1 MAGGY
6 LMQHNFPTYSIR
18 MEGGCCT
25 NVLWSKIISFL
36 TFLVH
41 HRFGEWL
48 ANKLTPLLRY
58 LHDWYV
64 LSSLRKRVE
73 KSGWRPRSLCP
84 WKDLLIHQ
92 KRTIKDFFGLSDHN
106 ALWEAFTSTM
116 GTLNSLPKCAL
127 LSLSHHFWEP
137 PSFWSQW
144 MKNLKKSYFTSSRCN
159 LGQMRYFG
167 VIFKHGDLV
176 WPKKLFFLF
185 SLPEFETVDRKE

>member
-18 MEGGCCT
+18 MEEEKPHVPT
-25 NVLWSKIISFL
+25 NLPSKIISVL

-41 HRFGEWL
+41 HRFCEWL

-64 LSSLRKRVE
+64 LSSLMKRVE

-106 ALWEAFTSTM
+106 ALWETFILPWEQLTKMCITFSFSSLL
-116 GTLNSLPKCAL
+116 GTPFFGLGHSVWK
-127 LSLSHHFWEP
+127 S
-137 PSFWSQW
+137 
-144 MKNLKKSYFTSSRCN
+144 LKKSLNIRTKN
-159 LGQMRYFG
+159 
-167 VIFKHGDLV
+167 
-176 WPKKLFFLF
+176 PN
-185 SLPEFETVDRKE
+185 

>member
-18 MEGGCCT
+18 MEEEKPHVPT
-25 NVLWSKIISFL
+25 NLPSKIISVL

-41 HRFGEWL
+41 HRFCEWL

-137 PSFWSQW
+137 PSFGSQC
-144 MKNLKKSYFTSSRCN
+144 LKIPQKVLFYEQ
-159 LGQMRYFG
+159 QM
-167 VIFKHGDLV
+167 
-176 WPKKLFFLF
+176 
-185 SLPEFETVDRKE
+185 

>member
-25 NVLWSKIISFL
+25 NVLWRKIISFL

-137 PSFWSQW
+137 PSFGSQCLKIPQKVSFYELQKESWPNEIFWCDFQTRWS
-144 MKNLKKSYFTSSRCN
+144 
-159 LGQMRYFG
+159 G
-167 VIFKHGDLV
+167 V
-176 WPKKLFFLF
+176 
-185 SLPEFETVDRKE
+185 T